1 MKLKNR
7 MTREK
12 RVQFSGAA
20 KKVVTR
26 RKRADGTVAVW
37 GPYVLVCKADT
48 AHAQVLLCIRVPT
61 KNWHQESHADSLPRR
76 IC

>member
-1 MKLKNR
+1 MKLKNK

-12 RVQFSGAA
+12 RAKFHSAA

-37 GPYVLVCKADT
+37 GPYT
-48 AHAQVLLCIRVPT
+48 
-61 KNWHQESHADSLPRR
+61 N
-76 IC
+76 